1 MQLICA
7 LYTYLSPFVSSIFYQ
22 YLNNK
27 ILKTASLPQHEKSRH
42 VFEKIFKYVVIEAI
56 IAVLM
61 FNISLRPFG
70 DIERFTG

>member
-1 MQLICA
+1 M
-7 LYTYLSPFVSSIFYQ
+7 SSIFYQ

-56 IAVLM
+56 IAVLSLYDLLV
-61 FNISLRPFG
+61 ISSALQDEPLPF
-70 DIERFTG
+70 